1 MADTPTQTPEELAA
15 AREAKKAADRE
26 AKAKKA
32 AEKAA
37 RQAERANAQA
47 KKEESALGPSLTLL
61 TYGEHSFGNLFI
73 KSETKS
79 GRNWER
85 VAALAPPLKG
95 SEVWVR
101 ARVATSRKQG
111 KALTFLQLRQQI
123 HTVQAVVG
131 GEASVVAFAGAL
143 PKESVVDVCAEVT
156 CPDVPISSCSQ
167 QLVELQV
174 KKIFCVSRS
183 VPELPL
189 QLEDAA
195 RPEPTAAEEAAEAA
209 AAAAGGEARPRVNQD
224 VRLNNRVLDLRTP
237 ANQAIMRIQS
247 GVCKL
252 FRGFLLGQG
261 FTEIHSPKL
270 VGTASEGGADV
281 FKVEYFDRFAYLAQ
295 SPQLYKQMALMG
307 DLERV
312 FEVGPVFRSENSF
325 THRHM
330 TEFVGLDME
339 MTFMEHYSEVL
350 RLCAILAQFCAILAQ
365 SWRNSAQFF

>member
-1 MADTPTQTPEELAA
+1 M
-15 AREAKKAADRE
+15 
-26 AKAKKA
+26 
-32 AEKAA
+32 
-37 RQAERANAQA
+37 
-47 KKEESALGPSLTLL
+47 
-61 TYGEHSFGNLFI
+61 
-73 KSETKS
+73 
-79 GRNWER
+79 
-85 VAALAPPLKG
+85 
-95 SEVWVR
+95 
-101 ARVATSRKQG
+101 
-111 KALTFLQLRQQI
+111 
-123 HTVQAVVG
+123 
-131 GEASVVAFAGAL
+131 
-143 PKESVVDVCAEVT
+143 CAEVT

-174 KKIFCVSRS
+174 KKIFCVSGG

-189 QLEDAA
+189 HSRTPRGPRTTTRR
-195 RPEPTAAEEAAEAA
+195 RPTA

-339 MTFMEHYSEVL
+339 MTFMEHYHEVL
-350 RLCAILAQFCAILAQ
+350 NQVYDSDAGTTQCL
-365 SWRNSAQFF
+365 RNSSPLSPSGSSSRGARQPHVQRRLRRPQRTSTVQARA